1 MQITFRPFCQSLEF
15 GDVVSRKFKNCQDR
29 KDIISYVNL
38 MNILYTNSTLFFNV
52 LFGNFLEEKH
62 GEGKVKGR
70 KGEGAKYK
78 ERNCQASNFWIS

>member
-1 MQITFRPFCQSLEF
+1 MTLSVESLKTAKT
-15 GDVVSRKFKNCQDR
+15 VK
-29 KDIISYVNL
+29 ILLATLIS

>member
-1 MQITFRPFCQSLEF
+1 
-15 GDVVSRKFKNCQDR
+15 
-29 KDIISYVNL
+29 